1 MKLVDNFIYLGSSI
15 QSSQKD
21 MEVRIGQA
29 WNALNK
35 MDRILKS
42 NMQNQLKVNFFRVTV
57 ENFLLYGAE
66 SFTLTTKMSGR
77 LDGTYV
83 KMLRAVLGVFW
94 KDHKTNEELYG
105 NLQKVTD

>member
-1 MKLVDNFIYLGSSI
+1 
-15 QSSQKD
+15 

-42 NMQNQLKVNFFRVTV
+42 NMQDQLKVNFFRVTV

-77 LDGTYV
+77 LDGTYA